1 MDVRACANLIV
12 CAEIQFLWV
21 RLVLPRG
28 RRISSKVGFSSKT
41 RMARSAEKAMTAL
54 ARWRA
59 AYVDKINEIKKR
71 PHFAG
76 DCEILKDAMYFR
88 RQVVHEISRK
98 IAQIQ
103 NPSLGEYKLRD
114 LNDEINKL
122 IREKDRWDVRIKE
135 LGGPDYREDGPKLLE
150 KDGKEVPGN
159 RGYRY
164 FGAARDLPG
173 VRELFEDQ
181 PQPIPRKTRG
191 ELMKSVDISYYGNCD
206 EDDGVILPVETAYE
220 EKLMAKKAEVWR
232 RRHADEVA
240 GRKAA
245 YYKTPEQLAEEAEVD
260 EDNPDDKDIY
270 DTGDNPADTE
280 LLKLYATAERD
291 SETKRLLESE
301 GTVHA
306 SLAMALS
313 STDVDAI
320 EAERE
325 LTLDELLAK
334 TGARPP
340 GHLKRA
346 FVAHASIPSQKE
358 VEEAL
363 VEKRKRELLEQY
375 MTPEFIE
382 SIQDTGKLLG
392 VDKTKSDEVEVEAE
406 EKEEEEEEEGE
417 NAATVTMTENEGHA
431 VQDNL
436 PLAMDQDED
445 CAEVQTA
452 VAMPLPGPTVDMALE
467 WVFVSERDP
476 I

>member
-1 MDVRACANLIV
+1 MFITSR
-12 CAEIQFLWV
+12 
-21 RLVLPRG
+21 
-28 RRISSKVGFSSKT
+28 
-41 RMARSAEKAMTAL
+41 TAL

-150 KDGKEVPGN
+150 KDGKEAPGN

-206 EDDGVILPVETAYE
+206 EDDGVILPQEAAYE
-220 EKLMAKKAEVWR
+220 EKLAESFITPVMAKKAEVWR

-291 SETKRLLESE
+291 SEAKRLLESE

-346 FVAHASIPSQKE
+346 FVAHAPIPSQKE

-392 VDKTKSDEVEVEAE
+392 VDKMRDDVEVESQE
-406 EKEEEEEEEGE
+406 DGEGE
-417 NAATVTMTENEGHA
+417 AQKTAAAAAAAATVEESEEPNVQNEC
-431 VQDNL
+431 
-436 PLAMDQDED
+436 E
-445 CAEVQTA
+445 
-452 VAMPLPGPTVDMALE
+452 TVK
-467 WVFVSERDP
+467 
-476 I
+476 

>member
-1 MDVRACANLIV
+1 M
-12 CAEIQFLWV
+12 E
-21 RLVLPRG
+21 
-28 RRISSKVGFSSKT
+28 
-41 RMARSAEKAMTAL
+41 ARSAEKAMTAL

-150 KDGKEVPGN
+150 KDGREAPGN

-173 VRELFEDQ
+173 VRELFEEQ

-206 EDDGVILPVETAYE
+206 EDDGVILPQEAVYE
-220 EKLMAKKAEVWR
+220 EKLMAKKAEVWQ
-232 RRHADEVA
+232 RRHADELA

-260 EDNPDDKDIY
+260 EDNPDEKDIY

-280 LLKLYATAERD
+280 LYKLYANTKERD
-291 SETKRLLESE
+291 SDARKFLESE

-313 STDVDAI
+313 ASGMV
-320 EAERE
+320 EEERE
-325 LTLDELLAK
+325 LTIEELLAK
-334 TGARPP
+334 SGARLSAS
-340 GHLKRA
+340 HLKRA
-346 FVAHASIPSQKE
+346 FVGHTAVPSQQE
-358 VEEAL
+358 IEEAL
-363 VEKRKRELLEQY
+363 VEKRKKELLEQY
-375 MTPEFIE
+375 MTPEFME
-382 SIQDTGKLLG
+382 SLENTGKLLG
-392 VDKTKSDEVEVEAE
+392 VDRTGGEVEY
-406 EKEEEEEEEGE
+406 
-417 NAATVTMTENEGHA
+417 
-431 VQDNL
+431 
-436 PLAMDQDED
+436 DED
-445 CAEVQTA
+445 EQRDTEVTIPMEGVDGQD
-452 VAMPLPGPTVDMALE
+452 PGQQQEQL
-467 WVFVSERDP
+467 
-476 I
+476 

>member
-1 MDVRACANLIV
+1 
-12 CAEIQFLWV
+12 
-21 RLVLPRG
+21 
-28 RRISSKVGFSSKT
+28 
-41 RMARSAEKAMTAL
+41 MTAL

-88 RQVVHEISRK
+88 RQIVHEISRK

-122 IREKDRWDVRIKE
+122 IREKDRWDTRIKE
-135 LGGPDYREDGPKLLE
+135 LGGPDYKADGPRLLE
-150 KDGKEVPGN
+150 KDGREAPGN

-191 ELMKSVDISYYGNCD
+191 ELMKAVDISYYGNCD
-206 EDDGVILPVETAYE
+206 EDDGVILPQEAAYE

-232 RRHADEVA
+232 RRHADEIA

-245 YYKTPEQLAEEAEVD
+245 YYKTPEQLADEAE
-260 EDNPDDKDIY
+260 
-270 DTGDNPADTE
+270 PADTE
-280 LLKLYATAERD
+280 LLKLYAEIEKDAHAQRM
-291 SETKRLLESE
+291 LESE

-313 STDVDAI
+313 SVDPS
-320 EAERE
+320 EEERE
-325 LTLDELLAK
+325 LTLEELLAK

-346 FVAHASIPSQKE
+346 FVAHTAVPSQKE
-358 VEEAL
+358 IEEAL

-375 MTPEFIE
+375 MTPEFLA
-382 SIQDTGKLLG
+382 SVQDTGKLLG
-392 VDKTKSDEVEVEAE
+392 VDKPKSVANPDVEV
-406 EKEEEEEEEGE
+406 EEEEGDE
-417 NAATVTMTENEGHA
+417 EEAVPEVVADAEQNSSETPDPTVHA
-431 VQDNL
+431 V
-436 PLAMDQDED
+436 
-445 CAEVQTA
+445 
-452 VAMPLPGPTVDMALE
+452 
-467 WVFVSERDP
+467 
-476 I
+476 

>member
-1 MDVRACANLIV
+1 
-12 CAEIQFLWV
+12 
-21 RLVLPRG
+21 
-28 RRISSKVGFSSKT
+28 
-41 RMARSAEKAMTAL
+41 MARSAEKAMTAL

-103 NPSLGEYKLRD
+103 NPGLGEYKLRD

-150 KDGKEVPGN
+150 KDGREAPGN

-173 VRELFEDQ
+173 VRELFEEQ

-206 EDDGVILPVETAYE
+206 EDDGVILPQEAAYE
-220 EKLMAKKAEVWR
+220 EKLMAKKAEVWQ
-232 RRHADEVA
+232 RRHADEQA

-260 EDNPDDKDIY
+260 EDNPDEKDIY

-280 LLKLYATAERD
+280 LYKLYASTKERD
-291 SETKRLLESE
+291 SDARKLLESE

-313 STDVDAI
+313 ASGMV
-320 EAERE
+320 EEERE
-325 LTLDELLAK
+325 LTIEELLAK
-334 TGARPP
+334 SGARLPTN
-340 GHLKRA
+340 HLKRA
-346 FVAHASIPSQKE
+346 FVGHTAVPSQKE
-358 VEEAL
+358 IEEAL
-363 VEKRKRELLEQY
+363 VEKRKKELLEQY
-375 MTPEFIE
+375 VTPEFME
-382 SIQDTGKLLG
+382 SLENTGKLLG
-392 VDKTKSDEVEVEAE
+392 VDRTGGEVEY
-406 EKEEEEEEEGE
+406 
-417 NAATVTMTENEGHA
+417 
-431 VQDNL
+431 
-436 PLAMDQDED
+436 DED
-445 CAEVQTA
+445 EQGGMEVSGPMEA
-452 VAMPLPGPTVDMALE
+452 VDEQNLE
-467 WVFVSERDP
+467 QHQQ
-476 I
+476 